1 MTFSIV
7 AYDAAAKQ
15 WGVAVESKFLAA
27 GAIVPYA
34 KAGVGAVATQAH
46 ANTTYGP
53 RGLALMAEGLPAD
66 VALQALLANDPES
79 DRRQVGLV
87 DANGRAAAHTGARC
101 LNWAGHVTGEGYT
114 CQGNIL
120 AGPAVVQ
127 AMARAYEA
135 ASGELAERLVTALQA
150 GQDAGGDRR
159 GQQGAGLLV
168 VQVAGGYGG
177 YNDRVIDLRVDE
189 HATPIAEL
197 RRILALHRLYFGKP
211 RPEDLLPIEGDLARE
226 MQAILQRAGTY
237 KGAVTGVYDAA
248 THAALVELSSTEN
261 FEERQ
266 QPDAKIDRVV
276 LDFLR
281 GRFRA

>member
-7 AYDAAAKQ
+7 AYDAGTKQ
-15 WGVAVESKFLAA
+15 WGIAVESKFLAA
-27 GAIVPYA
+27 GAVVPYA
-34 KAGVGAVATQAH
+34 QAGAGAVATQAH
-46 ANTTYGP
+46 ANTSFGP
-53 RGLALMAEGLPAD
+53 RGLALMAQGLSAD
-66 VALQALLANDPES
+66 IVVQALLANDPEG
-79 DRRQVGLV
+79 DRRQVGVV
-87 DANGRAAAHTGARC
+87 DASGRAAAHTGVRC
-101 LNWAGHVTGEGYT
+101 LNWAGHVVGAGYT

-120 AGPAVVQ
+120 AGPDVVQ

-135 ASGELAERLVTALQA
+135 AQGELAERLLAALQA

-168 VQVAGGYGG
+168 VQAAGGYGG
-177 YNDRVIDLRVDE
+177 FNDRLIDLRVDD
-189 HATPIAEL
+189 HAAPIAEL

-226 MQAILQRAGTY
+226 VQGILQRAGTY
-237 KGAVTGVYDAA
+237 KGPLNGVYDIE
-248 THAALVELSSTEN
+248 THAALVELSGIEN

-266 QPDAKIDRVV
+266 QPDARIDRVV

-281 GRFRA
+281 GRFS

>member
-66 VALQALLANDPES
+66 VVVQALLANDPES
-79 DRRQVGLV
+79 DRRQAGLV
-87 DANGRAAAHTGARC
+87 DADGRAAAHTGARC
-101 LNWAGHVTGEGYT
+101 LNWAGHITGEGYT

-120 AGPAVVQ
+120 AGPDVVQ

-197 RRILALHRLYFGKP
+197 RRILALHRMYFGKP

-226 MQAILQRAGTY
+226 VQAILQRAGTY

-266 QPDAKIDRVV
+266 QLDAKIDRVV

-281 GRFRA
+281 GRFGS

>member
-7 AYDAAAKQ
+7 AYDAGTKQ
-15 WGVAVESKFLAA
+15 WGIAVESKFLAA
-27 GAIVPYA
+27 GAVVPYA
-34 KAGVGAVATQAH
+34 QAGAGAVATQAH
-46 ANTTYGP
+46 ANTSFGP
-53 RGLALMAEGLPAD
+53 RGLALMAQGLSAD
-66 VALQALLANDPES
+66 IVVQALLANDPES

-87 DANGRAAAHTGARC
+87 DASGRAAAHTGARC
-101 LNWAGHVTGEGYT
+101 LNWAGHVVGAGYT

-120 AGPAVVQ
+120 AGPDVVQ

-135 ASGELAERLVTALQA
+135 AQGELAERLLAALQA

-168 VQVAGGYGG
+168 VQAAGGYGG
-177 YNDRVIDLRVDE
+177 FNDRLIDLRVDD
-189 HATPIAEL
+189 HAAPIAEL

-226 MQAILQRAGTY
+226 VQGILQRAGTY
-237 KGAVTGVYDAA
+237 KGPLNGVYDIE
-248 THAALVELSSTEN
+248 THAALVELSGIEN

-266 QPDAKIDRVV
+266 QPDARIDRVV

-281 GRFRA
+281 GRFS